1 MDTTTIVL
9 IIIVIVLLYLLY
21 VYFVKQSAVITKSAS
36 LKMGNNPP
44 INTINSGQSTQYAYG
59 IWIYVNTWDTMSN
72 KTIFSRTNNIQLYL
86 DANKPNLYC
95 DITCFNGGKLS
106 TQTILITDNF
116 PVQKWVYVI
125 VSSDTMIIDCYLDGK
140 MVNSTKLTNSPNVP
154 GLPNV
159 APIVLGQGWDAYVAG
174 FQNWNGPIGPQ
185 QAWDSYLSGNG
196 NVISSFFSRYTLNF
210 AINKD
215 NVQQSSYTVSL

>member
-1 MDTTTIVL
+1 MNTTTIVL
-9 IIIVIVLLYLLY
+9 GIIVIGLIYLLY
-21 VYFVKQSAVITKSAS
+21 IYFVKQSAVITKSAS
-36 LKMGNNPP
+36 LKTGNNPP
-44 INTINSGQSTQYAYG
+44 INNINSGQSTQYAYG

-72 KTIFSRTNNIQLYL
+72 KTIFSRTNNILLYL
-86 DANKPNLYC
+86 DASKPNLYC
-95 DITCFNGGKLS
+95 DITCLNAGKLS
-106 TQTILITDNF
+106 KQTILITDNF

-125 VSSDTMIIDCYLDGK
+125 ISSDTMIIDCYLDGK

-159 APIVLGQGWDAYVAG
+159 APVVLGQGWDAYVAG

-196 NVISSFFSRYTLNF
+196 NVVSSFFSRYTLNF